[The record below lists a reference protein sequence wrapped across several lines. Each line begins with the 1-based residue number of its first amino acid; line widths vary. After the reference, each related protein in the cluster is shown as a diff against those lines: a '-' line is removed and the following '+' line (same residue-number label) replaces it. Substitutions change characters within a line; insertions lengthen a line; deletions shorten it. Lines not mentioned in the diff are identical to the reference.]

1 MTDLNFKAKKTKNEI
16 DVKLN
21 SSKKTLNIK
30 DHGVD
35 RNPINQTIAWKLN
48 NNVIDGDFIEFKWNS
63 PVPAGTFGIPK
74 IADDGNTLTVSVLNN
89 PCTTEPERHYSYEI
103 SIMLNNI
110 VYKSVTEDPS
120 TADASL
126 MMVRDPIIINR

>member
-1 MTDLNFKAKKTKNEI
+1 MTALNAKAKKTANEI

-35 RNPINQTIAWKLN
+35 RNPISQTIAWTLN
-48 NNVIDGDFIEFKWNS
+48 NNVIEGDFIEFKWTS
-63 PVPAGTFGIPK
+63 PVPAGTFGTPK

-89 PCTTEPERHYSYEI
+89 PGSAEPERRYSYVI
-103 SIMLNNI
+103 SVLWKGT
-110 VYKSVTEDPS
+110 VYTSVTED
-120 TADASL
+120 ASPTEKIL
-126 MMVRDPIIINR
+126 AVRDPIIINR